1 MKPDLLQLKPI
12 CAILG
17 LVLTLS
23 VHGQEARLPAATAS
37 SQPTASLRQKF
48 ANQFL
53 VGVAVDGNPAQEY
66 TRAERELIRDQFG
79 ALTPANCMKM
89 IALQPEEGR
98 FDFQLAD
105 AFVGFAQANGLK
117 ACGHCLVWAK
127 DERTPA
133 WLFKAGTNV
142 VSRDLLLRRMQAHIE
157 AVAGRYRGKVIS
169 WDVVNEALDD
179 GNEDIRAS
187 KWFSVLGEDFIT
199 KAFEFAHAADPEAVL
214 VYNDYNTELPGKRAK
229 LLRLLRHL
237 QDQKTPIHAVGIQ
250 GHWELD
256 AVPYE
261 GIEETIT
268 AIQHLGLKVMITE
281 MDIDVIPRSRWWAE
295 GGKYRDELARF
306 NPYTNGCP
314 ADVLQRQAE
323 QYRKLFS
330 IFRRHADTIARIT
343 FWDLH
348 DGRSWLNHFPWER
361 VNYPLHFDRNAKP
374 KPAFGAVLSEP

>member
-1 MKPDLLQLKPI
+1 MKTDLLQLK
-12 CAILG
+12 ALGALLG
-17 LVLTLS
+17 LVFTLAG
-23 VHGQEARLPAATAS
+23 HGQEARLPAA
-37 SQPTASLRQKF
+37 SLRQKF
-48 ANQFL
+48 AGQFL
-53 VGVAVDGNPAQEY
+53 VGVAVDGNPAQDY

-89 IALQPEEGR
+89 MALQPEEGR
-98 FDFQLAD
+98 FNFRLAD
-105 AFVGFAQANGLK
+105 AFVGFAQATGLK
-117 ACGHCLVWAK
+117 ACGHCLIWAK

-133 WLFKAGTNV
+133 WLFKAGTNL

-179 GNEDIRAS
+179 GNVDIRPS
-187 KWFSVLGEDFIT
+187 KWLSVLGEDFIT

-237 QDQKTPIHAVGIQ
+237 QDQKAPIHAVGIQ

-256 AVPYE
+256 TVPYE

-268 AIQHLGLKVMITE
+268 AIQKLGLKVVVSE

-314 ADVLQRQAE
+314 ADILQRQAE

-330 IFRRHADTIARIT
+330 IFLRHADAIARIT

-361 VNYPLHFDRNAKP
+361 VNYPLLFDRNARP

>member
-1 MKPDLLQLKPI
+1 MKTDLLQLK
-12 CAILG
+12 ALGALLG
-17 LVLTLS
+17 LVFTLAG
-23 VHGQEARLPAATAS
+23 HGQEARLPAA
-37 SQPTASLRQKF
+37 SLRQKF
-48 ANQFL
+48 AGQFL
-53 VGVAVDGNPAQEY
+53 VGVAVDGNPAQDY

-89 IALQPEEGR
+89 MALQPEEGR
-98 FDFQLAD
+98 FNFRLAD
-105 AFVGFAQANGLK
+105 AFVGFAQATGLK
-117 ACGHCLVWAK
+117 ACGHCLIWAK

-133 WLFKAGTNV
+133 WLFKAGTNL

-179 GNEDIRAS
+179 GNVDIRPS
-187 KWFSVLGEDFIT
+187 KWLSVLGENFIT
-199 KAFEFAHAADPEAVL
+199 KSFEFAHAADPEAVL

-237 QDQKTPIHAVGIQ
+237 QDQKAPIHAVGIQ

-256 AVPYE
+256 TVPYE

-268 AIQHLGLKVMITE
+268 AIQKLGLKVVVSE

-314 ADVLQRQAE
+314 ADILQRQAE

-330 IFRRHADTIARIT
+330 IFLRHADAIARIT

-361 VNYPLHFDRNAKP
+361 VNYPLLFDRNARP

>member
-1 MKPDLLQLKPI
+1 MKTDLLQLKAL
-12 CAILG
+12 CAWLG
-17 LVLTLS
+17 LVFTLAG
-23 VHGQEARLPAATAS
+23 HGQEARLPAA
-37 SQPTASLRQKF
+37 SLRQKF
-48 ANQFL
+48 AGQFL
-53 VGVAVDGNPAQEY
+53 MGVAVDGNPAQDY

-79 ALTPANCMKM
+79 AITPANCMKM
-89 IALQPEEGR
+89 MALQPEEGR
-98 FDFQLAD
+98 FNFQLAD
-105 AFVGFAQANGLK
+105 AFIGFAQANGLK
-117 ACGHCLVWAK
+117 ACGHCRFWAK

-133 WLFKAGTNV
+133 WLFKAGTNLD
-142 VSRDLLLRRMQAHIE
+142 SRDLLLRRMQAHIQ

-179 GNEDIRAS
+179 GNEDIRPS

-199 KAFEFAHAADPEAVL
+199 KAFEFAHAADPDAVL

-237 QDQKTPIHAVGIQ
+237 QDQKAPIHAVGLQ

-256 AVPYE
+256 TVPYE

-268 AIQHLGLKVMITE
+268 AIQKLGLKVVVSE

-295 GGKYRDELARF
+295 GGKYREELARF

-314 ADVLQRQAE
+314 ADVLQRQAD
-323 QYRKLFS
+323 QYRKLFG
-330 IFRRHADTIARIT
+330 IFRRHADAIARIT

-361 VNYPLHFDRNAKP
+361 VNYPLLFDRKARP